1 MKKSALIMLLVL
13 ALSFSTML
21 AAESLDGHSYSLEN
35 ILILTA
41 VENQVVS
48 APVSEVESVLSDQFI
63 EQVNVTSIKLPADN
77 GLELENI
84 ENVTTLTAFNL
95 RPENYRGGGLHY
107 AIYYQ
112 QIT

>member
-35 ILILTA
+35 ILILTV

-48 APVSEVESVLSDQFI
+48 APVSGVESVLSDQFI
-63 EQVNVTSIKLPADN
+63 EQVNVTFIKLPANN

-84 ENVTTLTAFNL
+84 ENVTTLIAFNPQ
-95 RPENYRGGGLHY
+95 PENYRGDVLQFAGFG
-107 AIYYQ
+107 
-112 QIT
+112 